1 MFFLPK
7 KSGMIWENHS
17 FSHILHMYYEQIV
30 DASSS
35 KNTLPV
41 PKTSPPLSRG
51 TVKGPGVFASAEGR
65 RLGRPRVGVL
75 GRTVVTT
82 GFFAERG
89 ALVFTLEIF
98 TTVLA
103 GWSWSAMERWEK
115 YKGSMEMF
123 RGLDHETL
131 KHP

>member
-1 MFFLPK
+1 MF
-7 KSGMIWENHS
+7 
-17 FSHILHMYYEQIV
+17 YEKN
-30 DASSS
+30 DASSY

-41 PKTSPPLSRG
+41 QPKTSPPLSRG

-103 GWSWSAMERWEK
+103 GCRVSAMETMETMETMERWEK
-115 YKGSMEMF
+115 YKVSMEMF
-123 RGLDHETL
+123 KGLDHEIL